1 MAPHG
6 KIIAVLTCSYFP
18 SLIVDYQN
26 MYSFSMKL
34 LETREALGEKNM
46 IGNAYYTLIYLQIS
60 FVSIS
65 YTDLYVLVVFMR

>member
-1 MAPHG
+1 
-6 KIIAVLTCSYFP
+6 
-18 SLIVDYQN
+18 
-26 MYSFSMKL
+26 MKL